1 MKVNNI
7 IEYFSGLNRALMKL
21 FPEIGLDET
30 KFPDFR
36 GIQKEKK
43 KKKRKI
49 TKSKKTK
56 QKQNYNN
63 RTNADT

>member
-1 MKVNNI
+1 MIWMKVNNI

-36 GIQKEKK
+36 GIQKEKR
-43 KKKRKI
+43 RKNKNYKI
-49 TKSKKTK
+49 KENKTK
-56 QKQNYNN
+56 TKLQQQN
-63 RTNADT
+63 